1 MTPDPGLVAW
11 VVFLVLGGLSVFA
24 AIGMTITMSMYRAGL
39 ALMISFLALA
49 GLFFQLGADLIGL
62 VQVMM
67 NVAGMSLMILFMVML
82 MMDPGG
88 EMMWDMARQM
98 KMPGI
103 GAYKMG
109 MPPGALAR
117 PGSARDPEAQMMV
130 DMAMST
136 GQVRWALPISI
147 GVTVALAAVVV
158 RPIWPTTSQAPSRD
172 AVTVVG
178 ELLLSKYMI
187 AFEGAAL
194 LIVSGIVA
202 AVMLGRRE
210 SDDRAAARTATPS
223 VLTADGALAVPAAER
238 YTCPMH
244 PEVVRDVPGDCP
256 KCGMTLERQA
266 LPDTDPP
273 QPTGMAHDAPADKNG
288 REVMTMTDKTDAK
301 TFTCPMHP
309 EVTSSSAGKCPKC
322 GMTLVPKT

>member
-1 MTPDPGLVAW
+1 MTPDAGLVAW
-11 VVFLVLGGLSVFA
+11 VVFLVLGGISVFA
-24 AIGMTITMSMYRAGL
+24 AIGMTVTMSMYRAGL
-39 ALMISFLALA
+39 ALMLSFLALA

-109 MPPGALAR
+109 MPPVLPGALAR

-147 GVTVALAAVVV
+147 VVTVALAVVVV

-210 SDDRAAARTATPS
+210 SDDRAAARLATPS
-223 VLTADGALAVPAAER
+223 VLAADGPKAHLLPRAAHVVHDVPADQER
-238 YTCPMH
+238 KEVVMMTDNADAKTYTCPMH
-244 PEVVRDVPGDCP
+244 
-256 KCGMTLERQA
+256 A
-266 LPDTDPP
+266 
-273 QPTGMAHDAPADKNG
+273 
-288 REVMTMTDKTDAK
+288 
-301 TFTCPMHP
+301 
-309 EVTSSSAGKCPKC
+309 EVTSASAGKCPKC
-322 GMTLVPKT
+322 GMTLVPKA

>member
-1 MTPDPGLVAW
+1 MTVDPGLVAW
-11 VVFLVLGGLSVFA
+11 LVFGLLGGISVA
-24 AIGMTITMSMYRAGL
+24 AAVGMTITMSMYRAGL

-49 GLFFQLGADLIGL
+49 GLFFQLGADLLGL
-62 VQVMM
+62 IQVMM

-109 MPPGALAR
+109 MPSGGLTT
-117 PGSARDPEAQMMV
+117 GETRDPEAQLMV

-136 GQVRWALPISI
+136 GQIRFALPISI
-147 GVTVALAAVVV
+147 ISTIVLALIVA
-158 RPIWPTTSQAPSRD
+158 RPIWPTALTVPSRQ
-172 AVTVVG
+172 AVDVVG

-210 SDDRAAARTATPS
+210 SDDETGQAATPS
-223 VLTADGALAVPAAER
+223 VLEGGVGSEAPSR
-238 YTCPMH
+238 RH
-244 PEVVRDVPGDCP
+244 S
-256 KCGMTLERQA
+256 
-266 LPDTDPP
+266 
-273 QPTGMAHDAPADKNG
+273 AH
-288 REVMTMTDKTDAK
+288 
-301 TFTCPMHP
+301 
-309 EVTSSSAGKCPKC
+309 SS
-322 GMTLVPKT
+322 

>member
-1 MTPDPGLVAW
+1 MTPDAGLVAW
-11 VVFLVLGGLSVFA
+11 VVFLVLGGISVFA

-39 ALMISFLALA
+39 ALMLSFLALA
-49 GLFFQLGADLIGL
+49 GLFFQLGADLVGL

-98 KMPGI
+98 KMRGI

-109 MPPGALAR
+109 MPSGTLAP

-147 GVTVALAAVVV
+147 IVTVALAVVVV

-210 SDDRAAARTATPS
+210 TDDRAVARRATPS
-223 VLTADGALAVPAAER
+223 VLPADGPRDVPTSER

-244 PEVVRDVPGDCP
+244 PEVIRDAPGACP
-256 KCGMTLERQA
+256 KCGMTLELRVA
-266 LPDTDPP
+266 PNADPP
-273 QPTGMAHDAPADKNG
+273 PLVVHGG
-288 REVMTMTDKTDAK
+288 RPDQERKEVVMMTDNADAK
-301 TFTCPMHP
+301 TYTCPMHA
-309 EVTSSSAGKCPKC
+309 EVTSPSAGKCPKC
-322 GMTLVPKT
+322 GMTLVPKA